1 MAPLEQD
8 NSIDP
13 VESQVK
19 YGKLE
24 QKVIDEM
31 WKEMDDFNAQIEERQ
46 NWTRN
51 GLKAYRER
59 MSANL
64 AKAQKDYIEDLK
76 NDSSK
81 QKESDVDPLIRE
93 KTLQENLE
101 IMTHCAQQLDKEHRR
116 LKKQEQWLKIQYSSQ
131 EEDYGIL
138 MK

>member
-1 MAPLEQD
+1 M
-8 NSIDP
+8 
-13 VESQVK
+13 
-19 YGKLE
+19 
-24 QKVIDEM
+24 
-31 WKEMDDFNAQIEERQ
+31 
-46 NWTRN
+46 
-51 GLKAYRER
+51 
-59 MSANL
+59 
-64 AKAQKDYIEDLK
+64 K